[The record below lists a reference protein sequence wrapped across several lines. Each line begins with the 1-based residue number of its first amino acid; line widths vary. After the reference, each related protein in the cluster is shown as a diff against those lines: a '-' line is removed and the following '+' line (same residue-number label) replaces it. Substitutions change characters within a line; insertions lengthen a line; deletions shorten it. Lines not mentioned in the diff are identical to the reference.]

1 MRKVDNGEK
10 KRAGKKEKEII
21 TNIVSSNV
29 VASLPPE
36 RRPTEAQTTRAK
48 KSVCVTPVLYVPIK
62 HSARCRVTDYS
73 IAQHSIAS

>member
-10 KRAGKKEKEII
+10 KTGGKKEKII
-21 TNIVSSNV
+21 TDIVSSNV

-48 KSVCVTPVLYVPIK
+48 KSVRVTPVYYTYQSSTV
-62 HSARCRVTDYS
+62 HDA
-73 IAQHSIAS
+73 A